1 MNRIHKTEAPADM
14 TTEPSLSLEV
24 INNGRVNNTAMDCWT
39 SDGQNSST
47 VNCTPTVI
55 DVAQLLQEAL
65 GQRYRN
71 SAESAVLTIV
81 YCAIFLTGLVGN
93 VCTCVVI
100 VRNLHMHTTTNYYL
114 FTLAISDVLTLV
126 LGE

>member
-1 MNRIHKTEAPADM
+1 M
-14 TTEPSLSLEV
+14 TVHPVGTLNLTV
-24 INNGRVNNTAMDCWT
+24 GGQVNSTVMDCL
-39 SDGQNSST
+39 NSSAG
-47 VNCTPTVI
+47 NCTPTEI
-55 DVAQLLQEAL
+55 DVSQLLQEAL

-71 SAESAVLTIV
+71 AAESAILTTV

-100 VRNLHMHTTTNYYL
+100 IRNMHMHTATNYYL
-114 FTLAISDVLTLV
+114 FTLAISDVVTLV